1 DVFTAKTI
9 TTPLGNE
16 LKITGYDAATGVV
29 TYTYTLQDNE
39 THPTANGKND
49 LFEDFAVVLTD
60 MDDDPASSTLTVK
73 IVDDVPTAVD
83 DVDSVAAGQTGPAT
97 GNVLTGVDVATG
109 NDANTTD
116 GEKDTAGADGVTVT
130 AVTAV
135 TGVAAGT
142 VGQATAGL
150 YGVLT
155 LNADGSYSYVR
166 NANAP
171 GDVSDVFTYTI
182 TDGDGDT
189 DTAKLTITLDNSTP
203 TITDLTP
210 KANGGDVTVK
220 EEALADGSNPTSTEE
235 SATGTFKVTS
245 VDGIKSLTVHGEAVI
260 TNDVFTAKTITTP
273 LGNELKIT
281 GYDAATGVVTYTY
294 TLQDNETHPTANGKN
309 DLFEDFAV
317 VLTDMDDD
325 PASSTLTVKIVD
337 DVPTALAD
345 TRTITEDQEITD
357 GTVMTNDIQGADGA
371 TVVGVRLAGT
381 DETTAVVGNVG
392 TAFGGAYGTL
402 TLQANGTYTYKPNAV
417 AQTMR
422 EGDSAVDSFVYTIR
436 DGDGDLSTTTLK
448 ITITGENDSPELDPG
463 TPVKM
468 VVSEEGLTG
477 GIPDSAGTSDQTD
490 AANAQALGVIKFVD
504 VDSLTYTFKFTAP
517 TLTPPFTSGGKLV
530 QWDDTTDNVLIGYT
544 GTKGQPDYVEV
555 IKVESTP
562 ALATGATN
570 AYEAG
575 VNVTLTKPL
584 DHPNKT
590 VEDVL
595 DFAFDVQVRDGHG
608 DLSVDKQE
616 FVVSVEDDSPYASPV
631 YSTVG
636 VASKFYANVM
646 ISLDLSGSM
655 DDIVTITRANGTTYN
670 TTRLGAAKD
679 ALNIMLDQYQAN
691 LNAAQEGEVRVSL
704 SSFNY
709 SATQQTAGWVTIAQA
724 KAIINAWNN
733 YYGSGATNYDA
744 ALQELIDS
752 FSAANNAAQGIYGHD
767 TVNGVYGQP
776 VAKGKDPANIS
787 YMLTDGAPTASNG
800 SNSGISSGSI
810 TGFQAGG
817 NTDVGQANW
826 ESFLRGELNINKDY
840 KIVSY
845 AIGMGAGANLN
856 QLFPIAYNGVTG
868 ADDNANLAKV
878 VTNMS
883 DLAAFL
889 TGTTPV
895 PQAINSTLLAGSIPG
910 SGFGGDGGYVA
921 RVEIGGHIYTWDGQ
935 AMTGN
940 GGTWQHLGN
949 GKLQVTTAKG
959 GVLTIAMAQGTES
972 GNYTYDPPASV
983 VNYDPEVA
991 LFRFVDGDGDV
1002 VESHLIINLTALPIS
1017 NATLSGDVTADTL
1030 TGTAGVDTIDGRDG
1044 IDTLNGMGG
1053 NDTLYGGAGDDTL
1066 NGGDGDDRLY
1076 GGIGNDTLNGGN
1088 GNDILI
1094 GGAGVDTLTG
1104 GAGAD
1109 RFVFTAPLLAANADV
1124 VKDFNAAQGDK
1135 LVLDSRYFPGL
1146 EGTSPAWTL
1155 EFGSSATTQNP
1166 TVLYDSATGNL
1177 SYDADGTNTVYAPT
1191 VFATLENK
1199 PASLLTSDFVVI

>member
-1 DVFTAKTI
+1 
-9 TTPLGNE
+9 
-16 LKITGYDAATGVV
+16 
-29 TYTYTLQDNE
+29 
-39 THPTANGKND
+39 
-49 LFEDFAVVLTD
+49 
-60 MDDDPASSTLTVK
+60 M
-73 IVDDVPTAVD
+73 
-83 DVDSVAAGQTGPAT
+83 
-97 GNVLTGVDVATG
+97 
-109 NDANTTD
+109 
-116 GEKDTAGADGVTVT
+116 
-130 AVTAV
+130 
-135 TGVAAGT
+135 
-142 VGQATAGL
+142 
-150 YGVLT
+150 
-155 LNADGSYSYVR
+155 
-166 NANAP
+166 
-171 GDVSDVFTYTI
+171 
-182 TDGDGDT
+182 
-189 DTAKLTITLDNSTP
+189 
-203 TITDLTP
+203 
-210 KANGGDVTVK
+210 
-220 EEALADGSNPTSTEE
+220 
-235 SATGTFKVTS
+235 
-245 VDGIKSLTVHGEAVI
+245 
-260 TNDVFTAKTITTP
+260 
-273 LGNELKIT
+273 
-281 GYDAATGVVTYTY
+281 
-294 TLQDNETHPTANGKN
+294 
-309 DLFEDFAV
+309 
-317 VLTDMDDD
+317 
-325 PASSTLTVKIVD
+325 KIVD

-357 GTVMTNDIQGADGA
+357 GMVMTNDIQGADGA

-517 TLTPPFTSGGKLV
+517 TLATPLTSGGKLV
-530 QWDDTTDNVLIGYT
+530 KWDDTTDNVLIGYT

-562 ALATGATN
+562 ALAVTGATN

-575 VNVTLTKPL
+575 VKVTLTKPL

-608 DLSVDKQE
+608 DLSAQKQE
-616 FVVSVEDDSPYASPV
+616 FVVTVEDDSPYASPV

-733 YYGSGATNYDA
+733 YDGFGATNYDA

-800 SNSGISSGSI
+800 SNNGISSGSI

-856 QLFPIAYNGVTG
+856 QLLPIAYNGVTG

-910 SGFGGDGGYVA
+910 SGFGGDGGYVTG
-921 RVEIGGHIYTWDGQ
+921 VEIGGHIYTWDGQ

-1135 LVLDSRYFPGL
+1135 LVLDSRYFPRL